1 MACLL
6 RQVCGRPG
14 ARFPASERQK
24 SRARR
29 STHRLRASLSLHLDR
44 DVAASRTCGT
54 GLPPPCSWTGN
65 VGPADTDL
73 YWAEQAAKHLPDVE
87 HVVWDADASPLVY
100 DDLLGI
106 DDLLDEPTIGVMDR
120 SRVLHHLPALA
131 ARGSRLHLTGIGGD
145 HVAWCSDAYYHR
157 LVRTR
162 PLFALRQLRG
172 FRALWQ
178 WPLGGTVRA
187 LADSRSYGKWLAD
200 ATDHLREPLPPS
212 VATSLGWGMA
222 PRLFDWVTPEAE
234 RMARR
239 ALREAAATAAP
250 LHPDRGLHTDLEQIR
265 SCTRVIRQWDR
276 MAARAGLAMASPFF
290 DDRVI
295 EACLAVRPSQRV
307 TPWQDTTVLREV
319 VSQALVDLV
328 TGSLVAAG
336 AIVLMAWLDP
346 LLLLLVAVTVA
357 AAALV
362 VASLLTGIRCASERM
377 QDSVG
382 AIAADLARALG
393 ALPMV
398 RVHRAEEREAAG
410 IGARVEAAYGAGVRT
425 AKLASVMSPAVELAV
440 QGSFLIVL
448 VVGGL
453 RVNGQAGSLGDLV
466 AFLLYASYLVLPLS
480 SVFRAVGL
488 IQRGM
493 GAYQRIEEALCLPVE
508 PTAPLVPTVHA
519 HTPRPARP
527 FTTAVQP
534 ALALHDVR
542 FGYDPERPVLRGVS
556 FAVAHRQHV
565 ALVGPSGAGKST
577 VFALVARFYEPD
589 AGTVLFDGRPA
600 TELTLD
606 ACRRRIAVV
615 DQNAH
620 VVHGTLRDN
629 IAYAVPDATEAE
641 IRRVME
647 LARLEEVVDR
657 LPGGLAAAV
666 GEHGNTLSGG
676 ERQRVAIARAL
687 LARPSLLL
695 LDEPTSHLD
704 AINESALISV
714 MKDVAQECAL
724 LVIAHRL
731 STVQHADHIVVLH
744 DGRTAAGGRH
754 EELLVR
760 SALYRELA
768 ASQMLR
774 PGGVPASGD
783 GAGANG

>member
-1 MACLL
+1 MTDTTAPID
-6 RQVCGRPG
+6 GG
-14 ARFPASERQK
+14 AEVTDGD
-24 SRARR
+24 R
-29 STHRLRASLSLHLDR
+29 STRAAVATMYRLTAGHRGAIAVATVLTLVASAL
-44 DVAASRTCGT
+44 
-54 GLPPPCSWTGN
+54 GLAQP
-65 VGPADTDL
+65 L
-73 YWAEQAAKHLPDVE
+73 IAKH
-87 HVVWDADASPLVY
+87 VVDASGRGQVIWPLLA
-100 DDLLGI
+100 LLGALFVAEAATGAVGRF
-106 DDLLDEPTIGVMDR
+106 LLERMGEGV
-120 SRVLHHLPALA
+120 V
-131 ARGSRLHLTGIGGD
+131 
-145 HVAWCSDAYYHR
+145 
-157 LVRTR
+157 
-162 PLFALRQLRG
+162 RQLRHG
-172 FRALWQ
+172 LVGRL
-178 WPLGGTVRA
+178 LRLEMREYGRHRGG
-187 LADSRSYGKWLAD
+187 
-200 ATDHLREPLPPS
+200 
-212 VATSLGWGMA
+212 
-222 PRLFDWVTPEAE
+222 
-234 RMARR
+234 
-239 ALREAAATAAP
+239 
-250 LHPDRGLHTDLEQIR
+250 DLI
-265 SCTRVIRQWDR
+265 S
-276 MAARAGLAMASPFF
+276 
-290 DDRVI
+290 
-295 EACLAVRPSQRV
+295 RV
-307 TPWQDTTVLREV
+307 TTDTTVLREV